1 VYRYI
6 IFDLDGTLIDSLP
19 EIAASANHALKTCG
33 FSEVPNARDLSWFV
47 GPPLRE
53 GFKKLVNTSDDTL
66 IDKLIIAYREIYK
79 DVSLEAKLYPGIKK
93 LLIDLAKTKTLALA
107 TSKPTV
113 FASRILERLELN
125 HLFSTITG
133 SELDGTRST
142 KEELIKQVIETCD
155 APSSDFVHVGDRSV
169 DIIGAKRNKID
180 SVGVLYGYG
189 TAIEIEE
196 SNPTFI
202 ARDVNEL
209 GSILTSSV

>member
-6 IFDLDGTLIDSLP
+6 VFDLDGTLIDSLP
-19 EIAASANHALKTCG
+19 EIAASVNHALKTCG
-33 FSEVPNARDLSWFV
+33 FSEIPNERDLSWFV

-53 GFKKLVNTSDDTL
+53 GFKKLVNTSDDSL
-66 IDKLIIAYREIYK
+66 IEKLIVAYREIYE
-79 DVSLEAKLYPGIKK
+79 DICLEAKLYSGIQN
-93 LLIDLAKTKTLALA
+93 LLIDLSKTKMLALA

-125 HLFSTITG
+125 HLFSTIAG
-133 SELDGTRST
+133 SELDETHST
-142 KEELIKQVIETCD
+142 KEELIKHVIETCD
-155 APSSDFVHVGDRSV
+155 APCSDFVHIGDRRV
-169 DIIGAKRNKID
+169 DIISAKRNKID

-202 ARDVNEL
+202 ARDVNEV
-209 GSILTSSV
+209 GSILASSV